1 MSNSITILKPGL
13 YSSIQ
18 DKGRWGYAHLGIPES
33 GAMDKKA
40 FYKVNQ
46 ILNNKMNAAV
56 LEFTMVG
63 PTLRFETTTFFA
75 ISGGAVTAF
84 LDKHQLKM
92 GIVYEAIAGQ
102 VLEIGT
108 IQEGCRGYLGISGGF
123 ITEKVYGSRSTYFP
137 VTSAIGIKK
146 GEKLPIGDSTY
157 MSGKGARL
165 KQDATSIAPK
175 NDEKF
180 LIEVYLGPEY
190 EKLPLK
196 LKREIENRTFTISKN
211 WNRMA
216 IQLEELIP
224 NTLETILTGPVIPGT
239 VQLTSGGKLIILM
252 ADCQV
257 TGGYPRIAQLTEE
270 GLSTIA
276 QCKQGDC
283 LQFRLVD
290 F

>member
-1 MSNSITILKPGL
+1 
-13 YSSIQ
+13 
-18 DKGRWGYAHLGIPES
+18 
-33 GAMDKKA
+33 
-40 FYKVNQ
+40 
-46 ILNNKMNAAV
+46 
-56 LEFTMVG
+56 
-63 PTLRFETTTFFA
+63 
-75 ISGGAVTAF
+75 
-84 LDKHQLKM
+84 
-92 GIVYEAIAGQ
+92 
-102 VLEIGT
+102 
-108 IQEGCRGYLGISGGF
+108 
-123 ITEKVYGSRSTYFP
+123 
-137 VTSAIGIKK
+137 
-146 GEKLPIGDSTY
+146 